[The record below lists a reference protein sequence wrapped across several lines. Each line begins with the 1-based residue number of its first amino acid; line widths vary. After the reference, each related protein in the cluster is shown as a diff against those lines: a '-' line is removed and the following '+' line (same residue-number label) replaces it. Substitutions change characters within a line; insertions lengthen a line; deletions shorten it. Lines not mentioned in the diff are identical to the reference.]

1 MKINIS
7 DKLQEFHDFLLEIMK
22 EWNVPGMAV
31 GVVKDGETIYSG
43 ELGLRNVK
51 QNLEVTKDTLFAIG
65 SATKAFTSTAIGI
78 LVDEGKLN
86 LDTPIKKYVP
96 DFEMQDK
103 YAGEHLTIR
112 DMLCHRSGLPR
123 HDMVWYN
130 NSSLSRKDLMGRI
143 KHLELS
149 KDFRSTWQYNN
160 IMYAAVGHIIEVVS
174 GMSYEEFVKT
184 RIFQPLGMDSS
195 NFSVEDSK
203 CSVDYSLPYL
213 SKGKEVSEINF
224 RNMDLMGPAGSINS
238 NLMDMIKWLKFHL
251 NKGKANGKQIISE
264 SSITQIHSPQ
274 IPCELWPWKF
284 DEIQFSSYGLGW
296 FIDSYRGKKQVN
308 HGGNIDGFSSY
319 ISFLPEENLG
329 IVILSNLNEG
339 FFTLPLSYFIY
350 DKLLGYE
357 HTDWS
362 KRMKSEVSK
371 MMNSIESVNIA
382 AKKSQKQDTK
392 LSHQVEEFTGS
403 FENPGYGIIRIKREG
418 ESLKLIYNDIEYI
431 LKHKCYDVFVMTVM
445 ERLVFTVTF
454 NCDSNGDINCVSIP
468 FEQGTKEI
476 KFKGCK

>member
-1 MKINIS
+1 MKIRVS
-7 DKLQEFHDFLLEIMK
+7 DKIEEIHHFLLGIMK

-31 GVVKDGETIYSG
+31 GIVKDGEIIYSG

-51 QNLEVTKDTLFAIG
+51 QNLEVTKDTIFAIG
-65 SATKAFTSTAIGI
+65 SATKAFTSTAVGMLIE
-78 LVDEGKLN
+78 EGKLN
-86 LDTPIKKYVP
+86 LDTPIKNYVP

-103 YAGEHLTIR
+103 YVGEHLTIR

-123 HDMVWYN
+123 HDMLWYN
-130 NSSLSRKDLMGRI
+130 NSSLSRKDLVGKI

-160 IMYAAVGHIIEVVS
+160 IMYATVGHIIEVVS
-174 GMSYEEFVKT
+174 GMSWEEFLKT
-184 RIFQPLGMDSS
+184 KILQPLGMDSS
-195 NFSVEDSK
+195 NFSVENSK
-203 CSVDYSLPYL
+203 CSANYSLPYS
-213 SKGKEVSEINF
+213 SKGKEVSEVNF
-224 RNMDLMGPAGSINS
+224 RNLDVMGPAGSINS
-238 NLMDMIKWLKFHL
+238 NLIDMIKWLKFHL
-251 NKGKANGKQIISE
+251 DKGKANGKQFISE
-264 SSITQIHSPQ
+264 NMITQMHTPQ

-284 DEIQFSSYGLGW
+284 DEVQFSSYGLGW
-296 FIDSYRGKKQVN
+296 FIDSYRGKRQAN

-319 ISFLPEENLG
+319 ISFLPDENLG

-339 FFTLPLSYFIY
+339 FFTLPLSYSIY

-357 HTDWS
+357 HTNWS
-362 KRMKSEVSK
+362 KRMKGEVSK
-371 MMNSIESVNIA
+371 MMSSIESANTA

-392 LSHQVEEFTGS
+392 FSHQVEEFTGS

-454 NCDSNGDINCVSIP
+454 NCDSNGEINCVSIP

-476 KFKGCK
+476 KFEKCK